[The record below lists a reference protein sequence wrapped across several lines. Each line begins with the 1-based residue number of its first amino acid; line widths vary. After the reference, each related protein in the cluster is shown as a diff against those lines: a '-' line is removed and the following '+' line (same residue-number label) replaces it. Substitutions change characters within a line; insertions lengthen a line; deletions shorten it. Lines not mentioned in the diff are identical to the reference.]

1 MFKKNVSFRVR
12 HLISYVIITASACIC
27 ISLLVLILFN
37 IHINDIKKKDYLA
50 KMTLAVND
58 LDTQQEILESI
69 SYKVKITPCYRSFYA
84 SRNAYYDLDIIED
97 ITKFQD
103 YSPIISDYYCLL
115 SYSNSVYSPKG
126 KLAISEFLSYALGV
140 KDGSITKDFLLSSNS
155 FWVAEHPVQKDV
167 ILAVAPMHIS
177 TYSGGASPDAC
188 MIFFITAADL
198 QQRLEQ
204 ISGLPAEGLILCWND
219 QQIWKTES
227 EISDSLLHVVSDDGG
242 FRLFSTLSVNQ
253 MYPQNKTFSI
263 LYLLVLTGLTIL
275 FAILALLAGK
285 KSYSPFDRLI
295 AKLNISPNG
304 NIQDIEKEIEKF
316 QESQHYNFEQ
326 FQKNLQEIAHQ
337 RCELVKRL
345 LFAKLNIVDRNEGI
359 DELMAEAGISLSR
372 PLFCVLVLRCGGNV
386 ITEGRMSLLAQS
398 ASDGEINVYS
408 AGLYEPGC
416 FILILNYSAYGQEKE
431 IVPVL
436 RESLELDDAEFTLGD
451 VYDDVAMLH
460 LSLVSAF
467 TKQKKSA
474 ASQMDTQ
481 IENWYDDRD
490 VWLVM
495 EAIKEGNGGKA
506 HKSLDTVILKLKSS
520 YPSVLFQRCICMD
533 ITNCLLKT
541 LHEIDIKMDNKHL
554 YKLSIANGLD
564 EFQQELDIVI
574 DQICETA
581 CLRKEQME
589 YKVIDYIKEVFYTD
603 KFTIFE
609 IAQHFGLS
617 DREVGS
623 IVRKITGMPYKEF
636 IIHLRIERAKALL
649 AEEHCNVAQ
658 TGEAVGYNNIPYFIK
673 LFRKNTGYTPGEY
686 KKKFE
691 S

>member
-126 KLAISEFLSYALGV
+126 KLEISEFISYALGV
-140 KDGSITKDFLLSSNS
+140 KDGSITKDVLLSSNS

-188 MIFFITAADL
+188 MIFFITATDL